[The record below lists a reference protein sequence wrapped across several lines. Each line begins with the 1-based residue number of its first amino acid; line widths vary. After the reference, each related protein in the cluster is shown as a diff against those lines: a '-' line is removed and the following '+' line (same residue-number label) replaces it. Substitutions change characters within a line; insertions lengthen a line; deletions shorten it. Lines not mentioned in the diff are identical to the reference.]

1 MGPARPV
8 LLSRGR
14 GLLAKLSQDCA
25 PKGRLL
31 LVKIGETICHLGI
44 QEKLNLSETVIQAKH
59 PFY

>member
-1 MGPARPV
+1 M

>member
-1 MGPARPV
+1 MGPARLV
-8 LLSRGR
+8 LTFPGARPASKARN
-14 GLLAKLSQDCA
+14 CA

-44 QEKLNLSETVIQAKH
+44 QEKLNPSETVIQAKH